1 MTNSSAVKQASWSVI
16 AMLGAAQFIMVLD
29 TTVMNVSITQI
40 VEDLDTT
47 VVGLQTAI
55 TVYTLVMAAFMLIGG
70 KLGDRWGAKRAYMI
84 GMLIYGLGSLITA
97 LSPNLGVLLV
107 GWSFIEGFGAV
118 LVIPA
123 IAALTA
129 ITYSGRQRA
138 LAYGIIGG
146 VSGASAALG
155 PLIGGWVT
163 ANYTWRLV
171 FAGETVVVLILML
184 FLKAIPATQGREMK
198 MDGMG
203 AFLSAAGLGAA
214 VFGILF
220 SSQWGWVIPKAAAP
234 FTLLGLSPVFWL
246 IILGLVLLGAFSRH
260 EERMAEAGKEPLL
273 DMKLL
278 QIPRLRAGL
287 TTLLSQQLIIMSTFF
302 VLPLYLQSVLG
313 YDALETG
320 KRILPLSISL
330 FVCALAGSAVTGRY
344 SPKRIVEVGLFAMMI
359 GEVLL
364 IGLTSPDL
372 KSIGFAI
379 ALALVGSGLGLM
391 ASQLSNVN
399 MSSVPPERGSEVGGL
414 QGTAQNLGASL
425 GTALI
430 GSILI
435 ASLVSNFQTNV
446 LLDPALAPVAQDVAA
461 LAEQNANFVT
471 VEQVGAAAEAAGL
484 PPEQVAAIT
493 ASYAD
498 AQIEALKAAFA
509 GIALFSLLALAY
521 VRRLPTRAT
530 ESQRENKPQPL
541 PQAG

>member
-1 MTNSSAVKQASWSVI
+1 
-16 AMLGAAQFIMVLD
+16 
-29 TTVMNVSITQI
+29 
-40 VEDLDTT
+40 
-47 VVGLQTAI
+47 
-55 TVYTLVMAAFMLIGG
+55 
-70 KLGDRWGAKRAYMI
+70 
-84 GMLIYGLGSLITA
+84 
-97 LSPNLGVLLV
+97 
-107 GWSFIEGFGAV
+107 
-118 LVIPA
+118 
-123 IAALTA
+123 
-129 ITYSGRQRA
+129 
-138 LAYGIIGG
+138 
-146 VSGASAALG
+146 
-155 PLIGGWVT
+155 
-163 ANYTWRLV
+163 
-171 FAGETVVVLILML
+171 
-184 FLKAIPATQGREMK
+184 
-198 MDGMG
+198 
-203 AFLSAAGLGAA
+203 
-214 VFGILF
+214 
-220 SSQWGWVIPKAAAP
+220 
-234 FTLLGLSPVFWL
+234 
-246 IILGLVLLGAFSRH
+246 
-260 EERMAEAGKEPLL
+260 
-273 DMKLL
+273 MKLL
-278 QIPRLRAGL
+278 QIPRLRSGL
-287 TTLLSQQLIIMSTFF
+287 VTLLSQQLIIMSTFF

-344 SPKRIVEVGLFAMMI
+344 SPKRIVEVGLFGMMI

-493 ASYAD
+493 VSYAD
-498 AQIEALKAAFA
+498 AQIQALKAAFA

-521 VRRLPTRAT
+521 VRRLPTRAAET
-530 ESQRENKPQPL
+530 QEENRPQPL